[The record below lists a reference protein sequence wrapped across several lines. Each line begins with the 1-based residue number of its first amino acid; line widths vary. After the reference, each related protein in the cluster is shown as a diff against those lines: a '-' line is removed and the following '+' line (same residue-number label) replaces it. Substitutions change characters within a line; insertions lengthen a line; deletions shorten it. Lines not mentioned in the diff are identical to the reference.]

1 MAVRQITTRLS
12 TDGEAE
18 YKRQM
23 SDATRAI
30 QTQKTELQLLEAQF
44 KGQMNTTDALTEKD
58 RILRAEIEQQQEK
71 VKALAQAV
79 VDASAAYG
87 DADKRTDGYRQ
98 SLNRA
103 QRELI
108 EMNRELE
115 QTEKYLDEAA
125 KSADGTASSID
136 GFGKEMKDLD
146 GAGTGLGNIVGKLG
160 ELKGFLM
167 GGALTVGAKEA
178 YDWMADIVDSTEE
191 YRKAM
196 GTLEVASQAAGY
208 SAEQTYEIYGRLHS
222 VMGDT
227 QAAAEATTQ
236 LQALK
241 VSHDDLNLASYIT
254 IGMWTELGQA
264 SPVESIAESV
274 QQTVAAGQATGALSD
289 YLMAAKINE
298 DDFNAALQQCTSST
312 ERADL
317 VLKILSTQGLASVGQ
332 AWLETNDDIVKANET
347 QERWNESMGR
357 LGELF
362 SPIVNGI
369 RNLGADG
376 IDWLVDKIEAVIPVL
391 EGMAEVATKVWDAVK
406 GDDTE
411 NAFTRGQYG
420 SRSVDGSH
428 AGGLE
433 CVPFDGYIAELHHG
447 ERVQTREE
455 ADWWRAMQAGIPTQ
469 QTGITAADLQSVTAA
484 AVNAI
489 NLGRGREQ
497 IVIEAKWVVN
507 GREFYA
513 DTIDDLRAV
522 NRSNPEVTD
531 DR

>member
-1 MAVRQITTRLS
+1 MAVRNITTRLS

-23 SDATRAI
+23 SEATRAI

-44 KGQMNTTDALTEKD
+44 KGQMNTTEALTGKD
-58 RILRAEIEQQQEK
+58 RILRAEIEQQEEK

-115 QTEKYLDEAA
+115 QTEKYLKEAGE
-125 KSADGTASSID
+125 SADGTASSID
-136 GFGKEMKDLD
+136 GFGKELKDLD

-167 GGALTVGAKEA
+167 GGALTVGAKEV
-178 YDWMADIVDSTEE
+178 YNWMADVVDESEE
-191 YRKAM
+191 YRKAT
-196 GTLEVASQAAGY
+196 GTMEVASQSLGY
-208 SAEQTYEIYGRLHS
+208 SAEQAYEIYGRLHG
-222 VMGDT
+222 VMGDP

-241 VSHDDLNLASYIT
+241 VSQDDLNLATNIT
-254 IGMWTELGQA
+254 IGMWTELGQSA
-264 SPVESIAESV
+264 PIESIAESV

-289 YLMAAKINE
+289 YLMVAKINE
-298 DDFNAALQQCTSST
+298 DDFNAALQQCTSSA

-347 QERWNESMGR
+347 QERWNASMGR

-362 SPIVNGI
+362 SPIVDGI

-376 IDWLVDKIEAVIPVL
+376 IDWLVDKIEAVIPIL
-391 EGMAEVATKVWDAVK
+391 EGMAEAATKVWDAVT
-406 GDDTE
+406 GDDNE

-428 AGGLE
+428 AGGLSY
-433 CVPFDGYIAELHHG
+433 VPWDGYRAELHQG
-447 ERVQTREE
+447 EAVLRADE
-455 ADWWRAMQAGIPTQ
+455 AALWRSMQAGAPAQ
-469 QTGITAADLQSVTAA
+469 QPGVTTAELQAVTAA

-489 NLGRGREQ
+489 NLGRGQEQ